1 MIKKGKD
8 TPEDETSKASEVTD
22 TEDIETLKQLLAQE
36 KDKAEKYLGNWQR
49 AEADF
54 SNYKKRAEVEKN
66 ELGSFVNSAL
76 ILNLLPALDDFERAF
91 SSIPQKLANL
101 TWVDGVRLI
110 YRKLQAIL
118 EVQGLT
124 EIEAVGKLFDPALH
138 EAVAHL
144 EGEEGMVIDQIQKGY
159 KLKDKVIRPSMVVVG
174 KGKEENI
181 NNTGETA

>member
-1 MIKKGKD
+1 MVKKGKD
-8 TPEDETSKASEVTD
+8 TLGDETSKASEVTD
-22 TEDIETLKQLLAQE
+22 AEDIETLKQLLAQE

-54 SNYKKRAEVEKN
+54 SNYKKRAELEKN
-66 ELGSFVNSAL
+66 ELGSFANSAL
-76 ILNLLPALDDFERAF
+76 ILNLLPALDDLERAF

-101 TWVDGVRLI
+101 TWVDCLILI

-124 EIEAVGKLFDPALH
+124 EIEAEGKLFDPALH

-144 EGEEGMVIDQIQKGY
+144 EGEEGMVIDQVQKGY
-159 KLKDKVIRPSMVVVG
+159 KLKDKVSRQ
-174 KGKEENI
+174 
-181 NNTGETA
+181 